1 MKLKPYRNRGALL
14 LGLLVI
20 ILAVVV
26 IGLVVYAI
34 YKALSRWN
42 PRPINPDDVAVWVQ
56 SATIELN
63 QTPDAT
69 VLSDGTMVQRLTAT
83 NAPVF
88 ITIEMST
95 NLVNWHVRTN
105 LPASEFDLFLEAE
118 PIDKTIPMKFY
129 RVRP

>member
-1 MKLKPYRNRGALL
+1 MQLKRSRNRGALL

-42 PRPINPDDVAVWVQ
+42 PRPINPDDVAAWVQ
-56 SATIELN
+56 SATSELN
-63 QTPDAT
+63 QTPGAN

-88 ITIEMST
+88 ITVEMST
-95 NLVNWHVRTN
+95 NLVDWYVRTN
-105 LPASEFDLFLEAE
+105 LPATEYDHFIQAE
-118 PIDKTIPMKFY
+118 PMDLPAAFY
-129 RVRP
+129 RVKP